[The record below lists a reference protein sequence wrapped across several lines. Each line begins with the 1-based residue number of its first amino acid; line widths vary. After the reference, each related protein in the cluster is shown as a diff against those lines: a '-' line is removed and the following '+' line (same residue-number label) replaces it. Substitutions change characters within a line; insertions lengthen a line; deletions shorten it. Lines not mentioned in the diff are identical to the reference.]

1 MLLPE
6 IRIPAGTIQLSA
18 STGKEKQFVC
28 LPELFQVR
36 VGVSHRKHAHFTD
49 TLL

>member
-6 IRIPAGTIQLSA
+6 IRIPAATIQQSA
-18 STGKEKQFVC
+18 STGKEKQLVC
-28 LPELFQVR
+28 LPELSQVR
-36 VGVSHRKHAHFTD
+36 VGVSHRENAHFTD